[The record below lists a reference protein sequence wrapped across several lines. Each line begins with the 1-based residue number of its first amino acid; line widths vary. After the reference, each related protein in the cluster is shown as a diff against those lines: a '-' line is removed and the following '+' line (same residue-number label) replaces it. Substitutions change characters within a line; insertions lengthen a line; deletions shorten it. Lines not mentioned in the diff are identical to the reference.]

1 MLKCYCKK
9 LNGTIVQK
17 EEKKM
22 KKFILGMTTLMTIS
36 AFAAGPATGTSL
48 TPSTTTFTA
57 ANKIDNTVK
66 IAGDAKSIN
75 YLSVMYG
82 NRGAGQYSPTGE
94 TAITQEIYTDVAA
107 STLTNVKVVTTNY
120 EADDT
125 DFDSLA
131 ALAANETAK
140 DLSAPGARTD
150 YTVSYDNS
158 FDSNAPYFQY
168 VLDMN
173 NRKVY
178 KTYFAD
184 GTRASYRVIKTSDID
199 TKTITEIK
207 SPNFVPSGGYVTDR
221 QLPIY
226 AAKGEIKESQNTDP
240 NSDAFYTDNA
250 NYAVSG
256 DTVYKYLKNWEN
268 TSGIGALN
276 DRMNKAEKGIKEA
289 KAGVALGVAMANI
302 PDNFREGD
310 LNNFGVGVGYY
321 AGHSA
326 VALGYQRR
334 FSDNAFVWKTTVG
347 FNTAGSF
354 AVGTG
359 ATYSW

>member
-1 MLKCYCKK
+1 
-9 LNGTIVQK
+9 
-17 EEKKM
+17 M
-22 KKFILGMTTLMTIS
+22 KKIILGMTTLMSIS
-36 AFAAGPATGTSL
+36 SFAAIAPATGTSL
-48 TPSTTTFTA
+48 TPVAPFTGTT
-57 ANKIDNTVK
+57 NQIKNTVK

-94 TAITQEIYTDVAA
+94 TAITQEIYTQAPT
-107 STLTNVKVVTTNY
+107 STLTNAKVVTTNY

-131 ALAANETAK
+131 SLATNAPAK
-140 DLSAPGARTD
+140 DLSVAGAGTD
-150 YTVSYDNS
+150 YTVSYSNS

-173 NRKVY
+173 TRKVY

-184 GTRASYRVIKTSDID
+184 GTRATYRVIKTSDID
-199 TKTITEIK
+199 TKTIDEIK
-207 SPNFVPSGGYVTDR
+207 SPNFVPSGGYVTDT
-221 QLPIY
+221 QMPIY
-226 AAKGEIKESQNTDP
+226 AAKGEIKPSQNTDP
-240 NSDAFYTDNA
+240 SSDAFYTDNA

-256 DTVYKYLKNWEN
+256 DTVYKYIQNLNN
-268 TSGIGALN
+268 TNGIGALN
-276 DRMNKAEKGIKEA
+276 DRVDRVEKEVKEA
-289 KAGVALGVAMANI
+289 KAGVALGAAMANI

-321 AGHSA
+321 SGHSA

-334 FSDNAFVWKTTVG
+334 FSDNSFVWKVSAG
-347 FNTAGSF
+347 FNTAGAFS
-354 AVGTG
+354 VGTG
-359 ATYSW
+359 ASFSW